1 MGISTYHIHNVL
13 KTYTKKLRKG
23 TQRSDKGNAAR
34 PKRKD
39 WVVVSTR
46 TRRKAVIEKVTSD
59 IAHRIIRRSHRH
71 RVEPELSAQPGS
83 GKKNEPPMK
92 KEDAELVY
100 KVIDGEKGNE
110 TKTLHIQSPE
120 FLQNQLE
127 ETTEN
132 NNASH

>member
-13 KTYTKKLRKG
+13 RTYTRKLKKATQQSGKKDDPKQKG
-23 TQRSDKGNAAR
+23 KEWIS
-34 PKRKD
+34 
-39 WVVVSTR
+39 VSTR

-59 IAHRIIRRSHRH
+59 IVSRIIRRSPRH
-71 RVEPELSAQPGS
+71 RVEPQVSSRPGAQDRNGPS
-83 GKKNEPPMK
+83 MK
-92 KEDAELVY
+92 ETDAELVY
-100 KVIDGEKGNE
+100 KVIDEEKGNE

-127 ETTEN
+127 EVTED

>member
-13 KTYTKKLRKG
+13 RTYTRKLKKA
-23 TQRSDKGNAAR
+23 TQHSDKKDD
-34 PKRKD
+34 PKQKGKA
-39 WVVVSTR
+39 WISVSTR

-59 IAHRIIRRSHRH
+59 IVSRIIRRSPRH
-71 RVEPELSAQPGS
+71 RVEPEASAQS
-83 GKKNEPPMK
+83 GAEDRNGPPMK
-92 KEDAELVY
+92 KADAELVY
-100 KVIDGEKGNE
+100 KVIDKEKGSE

-120 FLQNQLE
+120 FLQDQLE